1 MSEFSNIKVS
11 GQNDLVSARK
21 TGVNDNQKVAVK
33 TPTPPQ
39 NESSRSDTVSLTDA
53 AELLQSLQK
62 IVADAPIVDQSKV
75 DAIRAAIADGSYTID
90 ATKVAQNLL
99 NSERQFN

>member
-1 MSEFSNIKVS
+1 MTMSEFSNIKVS

-21 TGVNDNQKVAVK
+21 TGANDNQNVAVK
-33 TPTPPQ
+33 TPPQ

>member
-21 TGVNDNQKVAVK
+21 TGANDNQNVAVK
-33 TPTPPQ
+33 TSPR

-53 AELLQSLQK
+53 AELLQSLQQ
-62 IVADAPIVDQSKV
+62 IVADAPVVDQSKV

-99 NSERQFN
+99 DSERQFN